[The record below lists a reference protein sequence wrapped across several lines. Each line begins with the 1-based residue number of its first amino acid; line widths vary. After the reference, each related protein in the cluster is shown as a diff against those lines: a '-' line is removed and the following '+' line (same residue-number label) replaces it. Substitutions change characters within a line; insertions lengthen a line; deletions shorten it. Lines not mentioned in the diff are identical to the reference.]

1 MLTRLFWCCCCYFHS
16 AAVCNGCITERIL
29 IRRPIISRLWQKS
42 IILYYIEQ
50 VWNETIIWHISWVLQ
65 MRFVRQAL
73 QNQLLCSSTIIMSRD
88 VLFFSWYIK
97 IVCALIVSK
106 VLSLPKNSS
115 KFSLF
120 DFLPCSSSLDAGK
133 VRQDACRPIA
143 AFGVIFRI
151 TSGFLKHFQGQTRR
165 FRDYTRRILELI
177 INFIEASKK
186 FSIKCHNI

>member
-1 MLTRLFWCCCCYFHS
+1 
-16 AAVCNGCITERIL
+16 
-29 IRRPIISRLWQKS
+29 
-42 IILYYIEQ
+42 
-50 VWNETIIWHISWVLQ
+50 

-133 VRQDACRPIA
+133 IRQDEHVTGGFLNGFSGGWL
-143 AFGVIFRI
+143 FG
-151 TSGFLKHFQGQTRR
+151 SGFRVKIVFYSGFQKLS
-165 FRDYTRRILELI
+165 FRS
-177 INFIEASKK
+177 IE
-186 FSIKCHNI
+186 